1 MKGGFFAWSKAV
13 SLHSMHDLQGDFGML
28 WGKAGRIGGLRDFT
42 LPQRPNPL
50 HEVNSSNA
58 TQTGAHLMPDNP
70 IDRFLTGPEVD
81 RRYSRSAMTRWR
93 WSKDATLGFPV
104 PMKING
110 RLLYRLSEL
119 EAWERRMAA
128 MSGAAA

>member
-1 MKGGFFAWSKAV
+1 
-13 SLHSMHDLQGDFGML
+13 
-28 WGKAGRIGGLRDFT
+28 
-42 LPQRPNPL
+42 
-50 HEVNSSNA
+50 
-58 TQTGAHLMPDNP
+58 MPDNP

-104 PMKING
+104 PMKVNG

-128 MSGAAA
+128 TSGAAA